1 MFSYTKP
8 RADQGYIDGSTQICW
23 ENAWTLTELAP
34 TEAGSIRLRVAL
46 STYSFWT
53 YPASYVAYAEDRA
66 DCGAESVVLRES
78 GGAGYSYDKVVSL
91 PASWAGRDV
100 RFRIGWADV
109 TLRLDVLP
117 ALPSEITAADG
128 EFGSALGVLLTRHLE
143 GVTHDLSV
151 SCAGRTETLL
161 QGSAE
166 LSCTWTPALAV
177 YAPLITDSGTA
188 QAVFTAET
196 FFGGASLGTTACT
209 VTLSFPASLAPAL
222 SPGWAALHAYNTGA
236 AAPFSC
242 YIAGM
247 SRAEAV
253 FDAAK
258 VDCSGLCGATL
269 AGFYLRCGGE
279 TVSAAPYRSGV
290 LSGETALI
298 CGVRDSRGHCSEQR
312 FTLVPESY
320 APPALSAVSVL
331 RCDAQGTP
339 DENGS
344 AVSVSASLELSSLG
358 GENSGAVYAAAR
370 MPPGDFGA
378 EQAVPCVLGGLS
390 PDRSVQIRLRGA
402 DAMGGE
408 VTAQRTLPTRRWAMK
423 FRPDGLGV
431 AFGKAPES
439 GQALELPQDW
449 ELLFGSAA
457 WWERVYPVGAIALG
471 AQPPVGV
478 WEELSGGLAGER
490 AWRRTS

>member
-1 MFSYTKP
+1 MFTYTKP
-8 RADQGYIDGSTQICW
+8 RADQGYIDGGTQICW
-23 ENAWTLTELAP
+23 ENAWTLTELEP
-34 TEAGSIRLRVAL
+34 TEAGSVRLRVAL
-46 STYSFWT
+46 TTYSYWS
-53 YPASYVAYAEDRA
+53 YPANYIAYAEDRA
-66 DCGAESVVLRES
+66 SCGGESVVLRPS
-78 GGAGYSYDKVVSL
+78 GYAGCSYDKTVSL
-91 PASWAGRDV
+91 PASWAGQDV

-109 TLRLDVLP
+109 TLRLDVPP

-209 VTLSFPASLAPAL
+209 VTLAFPASLAPAL

-253 FDAAK
+253 FDATK
-258 VDCSGLCGATL
+258 VDCSGLYGATL
-269 AGFYLRCGGE
+269 AGFSLRCGGE

-290 LSGETALI
+290 LTGETELI
-298 CGVRDSRGHCSEQR
+298 CAAVDSRGQRSEQR
-312 FTLVPESY
+312 FTVVPESY
-320 APPALSAVSVL
+320 APPVLSGVSVQ

-344 AVSVSASLELSSLG
+344 AVSVAASLGLSSLG
-358 GENSGAVYAAAR
+358 GQNSGAVYAAAR

-378 EQAVPCVLGGLS
+378 EQAVSCVLSGLS
-390 PDRSVQIRLRGA
+390 PDRSVQVRIRGV
-402 DAMGGE
+402 DAMGTE
-408 VTAQRTLPTRRWAMK
+408 VTALRTLPTRRWAMK

-431 AFGKAPES
+431 AFGKAPER
-439 GQALELPQDW
+439 GGALELPANW
-449 ELLFGSAA
+449 ELLFGSEA

-471 AQPPVGV
+471 AMPPVGV
-478 WEELSGGLAGER
+478 WEALSGGLAGQS